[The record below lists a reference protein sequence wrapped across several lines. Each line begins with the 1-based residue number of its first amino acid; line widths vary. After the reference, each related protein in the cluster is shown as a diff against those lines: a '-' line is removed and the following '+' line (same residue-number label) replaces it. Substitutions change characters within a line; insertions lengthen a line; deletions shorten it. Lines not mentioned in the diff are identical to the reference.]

1 MWLVLKD
8 KEINKKSKQ
17 FTISMD
23 TLKCVANART
33 HARTLACKYACT
45 HTHRKRWPSWAVV
58 TAKKIKDILEQTGLY
73 ILIFHPVLKHS
84 SYYQLYLLSNIITIK
99 ITESVYKTSRSGKL
113 FLQFYKLR
121 NVCFI
126 AGITCKIRKSDNQF
140 ETFQRQNLK
149 GKKMLRLAVL
159 SQNFKTCGLSEKK
172 NSAKCSVVRSLFV
185 LTQMRYFC
193 LFLLVVKWIN
203 FYLLHSKSI
212 W

>member
-1 MWLVLKD
+1 MLLNFFNTNKLLCTQKMSSLAMWLVLKD

-23 TLKCVANART
+23 TLICVANART
-33 HARTLACKYACT
+33 HARTLARKYACT
-45 HTHRKRWPSWAVV
+45 HTHTKRWPSWAVV

-99 ITESVYKTSRSGKL
+99 ITENVNKTSRSSKL

-121 NVCFI
+121 KVCFI

-140 ETFQRQNLK
+140 ETYQRQNLK
-149 GKKMLRLAVL
+149 GKKNV
-159 SQNFKTCGLSEKK
+159 KTCGLIS
-172 NSAKCSVVRSLFV
+172 RF
-185 LTQMRYFC
+185 
-193 LFLLVVKWIN
+193 
-203 FYLLHSKSI
+203 
-212 W
+212 